1 MFMISKLGRVAS
13 AMGAAARFAAAG
25 ALVAGLLG
33 AGTASAQVAR
43 VVTADFA
50 PLTDSTSPDKK
61 GLVHDIVLEM
71 MKLQKIDKPIEFM
84 AWSAAVQLADGTPNV
99 LILPMT
105 RTAAREDKYL
115 WLTKTFDLNRSFGAR
130 PGSAPVNTIDQAK
143 ALKAVGTT
151 VNSASLAYLKDKGL
165 TNIQE
170 FPSSRDLMQAL
181 KDSKID
187 AVYQPDAF
195 AKADWKAVGGSGAL
209 VFGEIQER
217 SASYL
222 AANKGSNLNPADWQG
237 AIQVL
242 EQDGTIDKL
251 VALYGMN

>member
-1 MFMISKLGRVAS
+1 MFKIVKLGRMAS
-13 AMGAAARFAAAG
+13 AIGTAARVAAAG
-25 ALVAGLLG
+25 ALIAGLLG

-43 VVTADFA
+43 VVTADWP

-61 GLVHDIVLEM
+61 GLVHDIVVEM

-84 AWSAAVQLADGTPNV
+84 AWNAAVQLADGTPNV

-115 WLTKTFDLNRSFGAR
+115 WLTKTFDLNRSFGGR

-151 VNSASLAYLKDKGL
+151 GASASLTFLKDKGL
-165 TNIQE
+165 TNIKE
-170 FPSSRDLMQAL
+170 FASSRDLMQAL
-181 KDSKID
+181 KDGTVD
-187 AVYQPDAF
+187 AVYQPDPF
-195 AKADWKAVGGSGAL
+195 AKADWKAVGGTGAL
-209 VFGEIQER
+209 VFGDIQER

-251 VALYGMN
+251 LALYGMN